1 MKLWVFAQEC
11 EPSIDKII
19 CDLTGTPV
27 ISKPQINHF
36 VVYFKWTFWGSFV
49 VKTPYL
55 EALEFSCTML
65 YNHKYPSQKSQLNI
79 GGNTWN
85 VSWIG
90 FFCFTTSLQNPQ
102 TVLDIWLRQKMF
114 MYCHQLTPFCYWRFR
129 QTIRKQMWVLTYVSI
144 SS

>member
-1 MKLWVFAQEC
+1 MKLWTFAQEC

-90 FFCFTTSLQNPQ
+90 FLLYSKPSESTNSSWYLVTAKNVY
-102 TVLDIWLRQKMF
+102 VLSSIN
-114 MYCHQLTPFCYWRFR
+114 
-129 QTIRKQMWVLTYVSI
+129 TILLLKVSTNDT
-144 SS
+144 